1 MLAPQCLHFPSNNE
15 IAPGHYLQ
23 LCHSVRGLCV
33 TLRTCELLGGC
44 DWCGGCDEG

>member
-15 IAPGHYLQ
+15 MAPGLNSQ
-23 LCHSVRGLCV
+23 LCLFSTWFVCD
-33 TLRTCELLGGC
+33 LRTCELLGGC